1 MTLLS
6 QALKS
11 FYKSLNSFKL
21 FTLSIFYSEL
31 ELNNDIGN
39 AYGDEVVVKSTG
51 WGWFAKS
58 KT

>member
-51 WGWFAKS
+51 
-58 KT
+58 